1 MKSALYEK
9 TREALKGG
17 KVIGDGHTIY
27 NPTFYAPYFT
37 EEELREAGLI
47 RRYSSDT
54 SSHKSTIFDPEN
66 GEVVD
71 YVDGVY
77 NLTFLTWL
85 AAELGVKEYRECF
98 GRGSQA
104 QVIVSAI
111 MEVMDF

>member
-17 KVIGDGHTIY
+17 KVIGDGHTIFGP
-27 NPTFYAPYFT
+27 NFYAPYFT

-54 SSHKSTIFDPEN
+54 SNAKSTIFRD

-85 AAELGVKEYRECF
+85 AAELGVTEYRECF

>member
-17 KVIGDGHTIY
+17 KIIGDGHTIY
-27 NPTFYAPYFT
+27 SPTFYAPYFT
-37 EEELREAGLI
+37 EAELEEAGLV
-47 RRYSSDT
+47 RRYTSDT
-54 SSHKSTIFDPEN
+54 SSSKSTIYDPEK
-66 GEVVD
+66 GEPVD

-85 AAELGVKEYRECF
+85 AAELGVTDYRECF